1 MVNEAVLKHK
11 ASTPIDFIVADGTG
25 IEKGC
30 ICQLT
35 DPRTASASS
44 GADVFGGVARRE
56 KIASDGRTRLALFCN
71 PGDVFDMKCNP
82 NAGITAGGLVSLS
95 GANLI
100 KQATE
105 AEVVTGAAFGKA
117 LETAAANEVI
127 EVMLT

>member
-1 MVNEAVLKHK
+1 MANEAVLKLK
-11 ASTPIDFIVADGTG
+11 ASEPIDFIVADGAG
-25 IEKGC
+25 IEKGT
-30 ICQLT
+30 ICKLA

-44 GADVFGGVARRE
+44 GADVFAGVARRE
-56 KIASDGRTRLALFCN
+56 KIASDGRTRLSIIVG
-71 PGDVFDMKCNP
+71 PGDVLDMK
-82 NAGITAGGLVSLS
+82 NASGTITAGGLVSLS

-117 LETAAANEVI
+117 LETAAADEVI

>member
-1 MVNEAVLKHK
+1 MANEAVLKLK

-25 IEKGC
+25 IEKGT

-35 DPRTASASS
+35 DPRTASASD
-44 GADVFGGVARRE
+44 GANVFAGVARRE
-56 KIASDGRTRLALFCN
+56 KIASDGRTRLSMIVG
-71 PGDVFDMKCNP
+71 PGDIFDMKD
-82 NAGITAGGLVSLS
+82 AGDGITAGGLVSLS

-117 LETAAANEVI
+117 LETASAGETI
-127 EVMLT
+127 EVMLI